1 MWLTNSD
8 RLCYDEYDKPL
19 SGAVFFA
26 GVSFAPK
33 RLHFG
38 NIRRD
43 FMHPGHIFMTAFN
56 AVVPIILLILLGY
69 LLRQKGFLTEGFLE
83 NGNRLVFKVLLPTM
97 LFINIYHIESLTGI
111 RWDIALYALAAI
123 VVIFCL
129 SLATAIAT
137 TPVAERR
144 GVILQCCF
152 RSNFVI
158 IGLPLAASL
167 GGSEAEAVAAVLS
180 AVSIPLFNVLAV
192 ISLSVFV
199 GRKESFWQS
208 ARHMIRSIVVNP
220 LIIAVALG
228 LVCVSLRWVQTSVW
242 GEVLFRL
249 DTHALFFFDALVTL
263 KNGTTALA
271 LMVLGGQFVFSAVK
285 ELKKEIIVATL
296 WRVVLS
302 PVIGV
307 GGAILLSRLGLIVCT
322 SADYPALIALFGS
335 PVAVSS
341 AIMAKGMGN
350 DEQLATQLVVWTTI
364 LSGITVFLAVC
375 ILMAAGL
382 IVQ

>member
-1 MWLTNSD
+1 MEL
-8 RLCYDEYDKPL
+8 
-19 SGAVFFA
+19 GF
-26 GVSFAPK
+26 
-33 RLHFG
+33 
-38 NIRRD
+38 
-43 FMHPGHIFMTAFN
+43 IFWTAFN
-56 AVVPIILLILLGY
+56 AVMPIILLILLGY
-69 LLRQKGFLTEGFLE
+69 ILRQKGFLTEGFLQ
-83 NGNRLVFKVLLPTM
+83 NGNKLVFKLMLPTM
-97 LFINIYHIESLTGI
+97 LFINIYRIDSLSGI
-111 RWDIALYALAAI
+111 RWELAVYALAAI
-123 VVIFCL
+123 LAIFCL
-129 SLATAIAT
+129 SLVAAVLT

-167 GGSEAEAVAAVLS
+167 GGAEAEAVAAVLS

-199 GRKESFWQS
+199 NRKESFWQS
-208 ARHMIRSIVVNP
+208 ARHILHDILTNP

-228 LVCVSLRWVQTSVW
+228 MVCLALRWAQVALLGRV
-242 GEVLFRL
+242 VFRL
-249 DTHALFFFDALVTL
+249 DTQAAFFFDALSTL
-263 KNGTTALA
+263 KSGTTSLA
-271 LMVLGGQFVFSAVK
+271 LIILGGQFVFSAVK

-307 GGAILLSRLGLIVCT
+307 GGAVLLTRLQILGCT
-322 SADYPALIALFGS
+322 AADYPALIALFGS

-350 DEQLATQLVVWTTI
+350 DEQLATQLVVWTT
-364 LSGITVFLAVC
+364 LCSGITVFLAAC

-382 IVQ
+382 IAA

>member
-1 MWLTNSD
+1 MEL
-8 RLCYDEYDKPL
+8 
-19 SGAVFFA
+19 GF
-26 GVSFAPK
+26 
-33 RLHFG
+33 
-38 NIRRD
+38 
-43 FMHPGHIFMTAFN
+43 IFWTAFN
-56 AVVPIILLILLGY
+56 AVMPIILLILLGY
-69 LLRQKGFLTEGFLE
+69 ILRQKGFLTEGFLQ
-83 NGNRLVFKVLLPTM
+83 NGNKLVFKLMLPTM
-97 LFINIYHIESLTGI
+97 LFINIYRIDSLSGI
-111 RWDIALYALAAI
+111 RWELAVYALAAI
-123 VVIFCL
+123 LVIFCL
-129 SLATAIAT
+129 SLVAAVLT

-167 GGSEAEAVAAVLS
+167 GGAEAEAVAAVLS

-199 GRKESFWQS
+199 NRKESFWQS
-208 ARHMIRSIVVNP
+208 ARHILHDILTNP

-228 LVCVSLRWVQTSVW
+228 MVCLALRWAQVALLGRV
-242 GEVLFRL
+242 VFRL
-249 DTHALFFFDALVTL
+249 DTQAAFFFDALSTL
-263 KNGTTALA
+263 KSGTTSLA
-271 LMVLGGQFVFSAVK
+271 LIILGGQFVFSAVK

-307 GGAILLSRLGLIVCT
+307 GGAVLLTRLQILGCT
-322 SADYPALIALFGS
+322 AADYPALIALFGS

-350 DEQLATQLVVWTTI
+350 DEQLATQLVVWTT
-364 LSGITVFLAVC
+364 LCSGITVFLAAC
-375 ILMAAGL
+375 ILMVTGL
-382 IVQ
+382 IAA

>member
-1 MWLTNSD
+1 MDSLQ
-8 RLCYDEYDKPL
+8 
-19 SGAVFFA
+19 
-26 GVSFAPK
+26 
-33 RLHFG
+33 
-38 NIRRD
+38 
-43 FMHPGHIFMTAFN
+43 IFMTALN

-69 LLRQKGFLTEGFLE
+69 LLRQKQFLSDNFLQV
-83 NGNRLVFKVLLPTM
+83 GNKLVFKIMLPTM
-97 LFINIYHIESLTGI
+97 LFINIYHIESLSGI
-111 RWDIALYALAAI
+111 RWDVAIYALAAI
-123 VVIFCL
+123 LLIFCL
-129 SLATAIAT
+129 SLVTAVLV
-137 TPVAERR
+137 TPVAQRR

-167 GGSEAEAVAAVLS
+167 GGQEAEAMAAVLS

-199 GRKESFWQS
+199 NRKESFLQS
-208 ARHMIRSIVVNP
+208 AKHIIHDIVTNP

-228 LVCVSLRWVQTSVW
+228 MACLGIRWVQRAIFGDV
-242 GEVLFRL
+242 VFRL
-249 DTHALFFFDALVTL
+249 DTQTAFFFDALNTL
-263 KNGTTALA
+263 KSGTTALA
-271 LMVLGGQFVFSAVK
+271 LIILGGQFVFSAVR
-285 ELKKEIIVATL
+285 ELKKEIFAATL

-302 PVIGV
+302 PIVGV
-307 GGAILLSRLGLIVCT
+307 GGAILLTKLDILHCT
-322 SADYPALIALFGS
+322 GADYPALIALFGS

-364 LSGITVFLAVC
+364 FSGITVFLTVC

-382 IVQ
+382 MAA

>member
-1 MWLTNSD
+1 
-8 RLCYDEYDKPL
+8 
-19 SGAVFFA
+19 
-26 GVSFAPK
+26 
-33 RLHFG
+33 
-38 NIRRD
+38 
-43 FMHPGHIFMTAFN
+43 MHPGQIFLTALN

-83 NGNRLVFKVLLPTM
+83 NGNRMVFKILLPTM
-97 LFINIYHIESLTGI
+97 LFISIYHIESLSGI
-111 RWDIALYALAAI
+111 RWDTALYALAAI
-123 VVIFCL
+123 LVIFCL
-129 SLATAIAT
+129 SLATAILT

-167 GGSEAEAVAAVLS
+167 GGGEAEAVAAVLS

-199 GRKESFWQS
+199 GRKESFGQS
-208 ARHMIRSIVVNP
+208 VKHILKSIVTNP

-228 LVCVSLRWVQTSVW
+228 MVCVALRWVQTALW
-242 GEVLFRL
+242 GDVRFRL
-249 DTHALFFFDALVTL
+249 DTQAKFFFDALITL

-285 ELKKEIIVATL
+285 DLKKEIIVATL

-302 PVIGV
+302 PAIGV
-307 GGAILLSRLGLIVCT
+307 GGAILLTQLGLLHCT
-322 SADYPALIALFGS
+322 AADYPALIALFGS

-341 AIMAKGMGN
+341 AIMAKSMGN
-350 DEQLATQLVVWTTI
+350 DEQLAAQLVVWTTI
-364 LSGITVFLAVC
+364 FSGITVFLAVC
-375 ILMAAGL
+375 VLMNAGL
-382 IVQ
+382 IVA